1 MHTQIDIRSAAFDS
15 HTQFGTAVLCW
26 NQVSIMLP
34 SPSPESVWFVFLASA
49 AGR

>member
-1 MHTQIDIRSAAFDS
+1 MRSDAFDS
-15 HTQFGTAVLCW
+15 HTQFGTVQFFAGTS
-26 NQVSIMLP
+26 NVSVMLP